1 VTSGIG
7 TSGVRLRWRVPPEF
21 VVLERRGRISEET
34 PPLAAGGFTGF
45 PFMERSGG
53 FPAVCISSSCVQPTT
68 IDHRPLFTAQGVND
82 DKIFAGAC
90 RLGTDRTLKPIIFR
104 VSSTENGES
113 LPTGMACQ

>member
-82 DKIFAGAC
+82 DKI
-90 RLGTDRTLKPIIFR
+90 I
-104 VSSTENGES
+104 
-113 LPTGMACQ
+113 